1 MNKSIYIIILLGLL
15 SYACSFEKF
24 PIDKLN
30 PGDYFKTQEELDIYC
45 NSFYDMLPEGEDI
58 FMSDAKLSDYFAT
71 SAEPDLFINGN
82 YTLRESELQG
92 WWKWEDLRN
101 INYFLELNVN
111 EDIPENTKNH
121 YNGIARFFRA
131 WFYFDKVRTFGDV
144 PWYDKVLSDSD
155 PDLYKSRDSR
165 EFVMSKVLEDLNF
178 ACENISETKDNTA
191 STITKW
197 TALAL
202 KSRICLFEGTFRKYH
217 TQLNL
222 GGSANIFLKEASDAA
237 LQIINSSTY
246 SLNVNGTTPY
256 RDLFTNDTPISSEV
270 ILADIYKEQLARFN
284 NANWL
289 WTSSSTGLRPGLTK
303 SFINTFLHIDGT
315 RFTDNPDFDSTP
327 FTEEVRDRDKRLAQ
341 IIRTP
346 DYRLLG
352 NLVSPDFGHTKT
364 GYHFIKY
371 TQDDNPNIAM
381 THNTNSLPIFRY
393 AEVLLNYA
401 EAMAEQGLMTN
412 EVWNMTIGKIRK
424 RAGITNTLRPL
435 EIDPYIQDMYPDVS
449 SSDILEIRRERGIE
463 LVGEGFRFDDLRRWK
478 AGELL
483 TRVWDGIY
491 VPSLNT
497 YYDMNSDDQPDVCF
511 ANAPVD
517 DPHPGVFYYILS
529 SSFNLSSGNNGK
541 IMIYPNIDKKFEER
555 KYLYPIPESALLIN
569 PNLGQNPEW

>member
-1 MNKSIYIIILLGLL
+1 MNKSVYIIILLGLL
-15 SYACSFEKF
+15 LYACSFEKF

-30 PGDYFKTQEELDIYC
+30 PGEYFNTQEELEIYS
-45 NSFYDMLPEGEDI
+45 NSFYNMLPEGGDI
-58 FMSDAKLSDYFAT
+58 FMSDAKISDYFAT
-71 SAEPDLFINGN
+71 SAEPDLFISGN
-82 YTLRESELQG
+82 YTFRESELQG

-111 EDIPENTKNH
+111 KDIPENIRNH

-217 TQLNL
+217 TRLNL
-222 GGSANIFLKEASDAA
+222 DGSANIFLKEASDAA

-246 SLNVNGTTPY
+246 SLNMSGTTPY
-256 RDLFTNDTPISSEV
+256 RDLFTNNTPISSEV
-270 ILADIYKEQLARFN
+270 ILADIYNEQLARFN

-303 SFINTFLHIDGT
+303 SFINTFLYIDGT

-327 FTEEVRDRDKRLAQ
+327 FTDEVKDRDKRLAQ

-352 NLVSPDFGHTKT
+352 NLASPDFGHTKT

-371 TQDDNPNIAM
+371 TQDSNPNLAM
-381 THNTNSLPIFRY
+381 ARNTNSLPIFRY

-401 EAMAEQGLMTN
+401 EAMAEQGLMTD
-412 EVWNMTIGKIRK
+412 EVWNITIGEIRK

-435 EIDPYIQDMYPDVS
+435 VVDPYMQDMYPNVS

-463 LVGEGFRFDDLRRWK
+463 LVGEGFRFDDLKRWK

-491 VPSLNT
+491 VSALNT
-497 YYDMNSDDQPDVCF
+497 YYDMNSDGRPDVCF
-511 ANAPVD
+511 VNAAVD
-517 DPHPGVFYYILS
+517 NPLAGVFYYILS

-555 KYLYPIPESALLIN
+555 KYLYPIPESASLIN